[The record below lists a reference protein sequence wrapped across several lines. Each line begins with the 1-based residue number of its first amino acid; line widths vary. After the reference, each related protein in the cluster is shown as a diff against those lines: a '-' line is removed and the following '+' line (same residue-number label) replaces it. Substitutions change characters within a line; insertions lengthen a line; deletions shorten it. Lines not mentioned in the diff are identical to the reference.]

1 MFIKRMDNVHTDF
14 FCFIGVTIIY
24 FLLDYNRRTK
34 SKVFW
39 HRIFLVL
46 MLGMYLSY
54 LLCTHTKWIFVE
66 FCLLSRKW
74 RPEMVEEERTPLNK
88 SNLLSG
94 ILLIL
99 FVLGIG
105 VTLLFIGVFEDIED
119 FIILGTL
126 FLVFSIL
133 VFGCVFFTVLRP
145 YCRSGKVA
153 DDEHAKSYSHENI
166 GFSRSEQDFKS
177 TAASFERIKIDNDD
191 DCESVSGQRRSESVI
206 VDLKSR
212 AGSAH
217 SLHLPEEPTG
227 RNKKK
232 RVSFF

>member
-1 MFIKRMDNVHTDF
+1 MFIKRLDNVHTDI

-24 FLLDYNRRTK
+24 YLLDYNRRTK
-34 SKVFW
+34 SKDFFISYISSAYVGYVF
-39 HRIFLVL
+39 IILAL
-46 MLGMYLSY
+46 YK
-54 LLCTHTKWIFVE
+54 TKWIFVE